1 MQDFILTDLVDAG
14 LLQEMQD
21 VFALKSKIASGIV
34 DEHGVAV
41 TKFALA
47 TDFCEVW
54 TKGTAK
60 GMEACENCALR
71 GAHMAME
78 LGKASV
84 YQCHAGLFDF
94 AAPIVV
100 DGKLYGIIVGGQVM
114 ASPPTKEHIY
124 GVAKELGIE
133 PEPYWEAAQKV
144 PVVSSLELRESVS
157 HIYSLAMIL
166 SDIASNK

>member
-60 GMEACENCALR
+60 GM
-71 GAHMAME
+71 
-78 LGKASV
+78 
-84 YQCHAGLFDF
+84 
-94 AAPIVV
+94 
-100 DGKLYGIIVGGQVM
+100 
-114 ASPPTKEHIY
+114 
-124 GVAKELGIE
+124 
-133 PEPYWEAAQKV
+133 
-144 PVVSSLELRESVS
+144 
-157 HIYSLAMIL
+157 
-166 SDIASNK
+166 